1 MADPTYAYSAEPLRN
16 PFRYLLALWRSVR
29 DPANTSEVVIVQ
41 LGMLRTRFARRFVRP
56 DAIFDFLAQEPRT
69 AARVRAMGPE
79 APIDLAALATLPEG
93 TVGRVFADHCRARSL
108 NPNLTNFPATTPPE
122 LLLHNLYA
130 THDIWH
136 VVTGW
141 GTDLPGEM
149 GLGAFYA
156 AQLGAPAFFALLLP
170 LLLFNSVF
178 FQPTTLRERM
188 DAFAAGYEMGRR
200 AEPLFGLDWP
210 SLWSTPI
217 EEVRAKLGL
226 CDARIVGEGIRA
238 AA

>member
-29 DPANTSEVVIVQ
+29 DPANTDEVAILE
-41 LGMLRTRFARRFVRP
+41 LGLLRTRFARRFVRP
-56 DAIFDFLAQEPRT
+56 DAMYAFLARDPRP
-69 AARVRAMGPE
+69 AAQLRTMRPA

-93 TVGRVFADHCRARSL
+93 TVGRAFADHCRARNL
-108 NPNLTNFPATTPPE
+108 NPNLTNYPTSTPQE
-122 LLLHNLYA
+122 LLFHNLYA

-141 GTDLPGEM
+141 GNDLPGEM

-156 AQLGAPAFFALLLP
+156 AQLGAPAFFALLLS
-170 LLLFNSVF
+170 LLFFNSVF
-178 FQPTTLRERM
+178 FQPATLRERM

-200 AEPLFGLDWP
+200 AEPLFGLEWP

-217 EEVRAKLGL
+217 EQLRAQLGL

>member
-29 DPANTSEVVIVQ
+29 DPANTDEVAILE
-41 LGMLRTRFARRFVRP
+41 LGLLRTRFARRFVRP
-56 DAIFDFLAQEPRT
+56 DAMYAFLARDPRP
-69 AARVRAMGPE
+69 AAQLRTMRPA

-93 TVGRVFADHCRARSL
+93 TVGSAFADHCRARNL
-108 NPNLTNFPATTPPE
+108 NPNLTNYPTSTPQE
-122 LLLHNLYA
+122 LLFHNLYA

-141 GTDLPGEM
+141 GNDLPGEM

-156 AQLGAPAFFALLLP
+156 AQLGAPAFFALLLS
-170 LLLFNSVF
+170 LLFFNSVF
-178 FQPTTLRERM
+178 FQPATLRERM

-200 AEPLFGLDWP
+200 AEPLFGLEWP

-217 EEVRAKLGL
+217 EQLRAQLGL

>member
-1 MADPTYAYSAEPLRN
+1 MAEPTYAYSGEPLRN

-29 DPANTSEVVIVQ
+29 DPANTDEVAIVE
-41 LGMLRTRFARRFVRP
+41 LGLLRTRFARRFVRP
-56 DAIFDFLAQEPRT
+56 DAMYEFLARDPRT
-69 AARVRAMGPE
+69 AAQVRTMRPA
-79 APIDLAALATLPEG
+79 APIDLAALAALPEG
-93 TVGRVFADHCRARSL
+93 TVGRAFAEHCRARNL
-108 NPNLTNFPATTPPE
+108 NPNLVNFPTTTPQD
-122 LLLHNLYA
+122 LLLHNVYA

-141 GTDLPGEM
+141 GNDLPGEM

-156 AQLGAPAFFALLLP
+156 AQFGAPPFFALLFT

-178 FQPTTLRERM
+178 FQPATLRERM

-200 AEPLFGLDWP
+200 AEPLFGLEWP

-217 EEVRAKLGL
+217 EELRAQLGL